1 MTAPTTIEAPN
12 VARHEM
18 PNGAVVYYR
27 DADHS
32 YWERYDNGQVSGRIP
47 GISTIAKAGNG
58 DTGSV
63 DGLMGWAIKLYK
75 QGIDFKAKRE
85 EAAVAGTYVHYVLE
99 SLAHRETIYGDLG
112 PQAEAVIDWWH
123 TRHPEPRAAEF
134 FVYDPERKFAGQPDL
149 FYGTT
154 LLDLKTGSIRP
165 EAFVQ
170 LNLYRLAMRA
180 SGDAVPERLLLLDTR
195 DDGSWREVEVP
206 IRPEWALDAIRVY
219 NNGKAIGKALRA
231 ATK

>member
-1 MTAPTTIEAPN
+1 MTTTIEAPN
-12 VARHEM
+12 VERHEM

-32 YWERYDNGQVSGRIP
+32 YWKGYEGGQVSGRIP

-63 DGLMGWAIKLYK
+63 DGLMGWAIKLYR

-85 EAAVAGTYVHYVLE
+85 QAAQAGTLVHRVLE
-99 SLAHRETIYGDLG
+99 SLANGQTVIAEPGH
-112 PQAEAVIDWWH
+112 AEAVVDWWH
-123 TRHPEPRAAEF
+123 TRHPDPYAAEF
-134 FVYDPERKFAGQPDL
+134 FVYHPVLGFAGQPDL
-149 FYGTT
+149 FYLEGPT

-170 LNLYRLAMRA
+170 LNLYRLAMYE
-180 SGDAVPERLLLLDTR
+180 SGFPAPRRLLLLDTK

-219 NNGKAIGKALRA
+219 NNGKEIGKALRA